1 MHLARAISAFA
12 ILVFFSIFVF
22 LNTKSTGGS
31 AGEEFIFLSL
41 VMFGVLLI
49 ISGNLGNFFL
59 WRMAAVLIAVFFV
72 YFSAKWYMETGSAY
86 NVWRVTLATS
96 SGVIFA
102 FFLGLIVSQALS
114 AIYDLRKDTQSSAV
128 LYLMAT
134 SYALLVLAFAVMV
147 FMAHRGNLTRDI
159 FLVDEIQSYQRVGD
173 LFSMQFLA
181 LTSLVCVISVT
192 SKRKRFNFALIP
204 TVILSIVCGLYAITS
219 QLLGSNK
226 GLVVPV
232 GVFFV
237 YLAVI
242 LAGSS
247 PRQRTRRTSILNIL
261 FSGMVFKLLFA
272 SLVGLVLVVVLGEAV
287 LQAVGIDAESLR
299 ITGFGSGEVSSI
311 DSRSEIFGNNFYLH
325 FMHSP
330 IFGNTQIELLTT
342 GPGTY
347 VHSTLSILTH
357 LGVVGFLIF
366 LGVLLS
372 IYLEISYSFKAK
384 YSSIF
389 GNQTFSLFRLL
400 CLFAVLIMGMFSAF
414 FTWMPLWFALGLFG
428 NWYHQIR
435 VRSQILDK
443 SRASGRK
450 RRHHKPRVVPG
461 HK

>member
-31 AGEEFIFLSL
+31 VGEEFIFLSL
-41 VMFGVLLI
+41 VMFGILVV

-59 WRMAAVLIAVFFV
+59 WRMATVLIAVFFV
-72 YFSAKWYMETGSAY
+72 YFSAKWYMETGSTY
-86 NVWRVTLATS
+86 DVWRVTLATS

-102 FFLGLIVSQALS
+102 FFLGLFVSQALS
-114 AIYDLRKDTQSSAV
+114 AIYDLRNDTQASAA

-134 SYALLVLAFAVMV
+134 SYALLVLAFAVIA
-147 FMAHRGNLTRDI
+147 FMAHRGNLSRDV

-192 SKRKRFNFALIP
+192 SKRKRLNFALIP
-204 TVILSIVCGLYAITS
+204 TIILSAVCGLYAITS

-237 YLAVI
+237 YLAVV

-247 PRQRTRRTSILNIL
+247 PRQKMRRTSILNIL

-272 SLVGLVLVVVLGEAV
+272 SLIGLVLVFALGEAF
-287 LQAVGIDAESLR
+287 LQALGVETESLR
-299 ITGFGSGEVSSI
+299 ITGFGTGEVSSI
-311 DSRSEIFGNNFYLH
+311 DSRGEIFGNNFYLH
-325 FMHSP
+325 FMQSP
-330 IFGNTQIELLTT
+330 IFGNTQVELMTT

-357 LGVVGFLIF
+357 LGLVGFAIF

-372 IYLEISYSFKAK
+372 IYLEISHSFRARF
-384 YSSIF
+384 SSIF

-400 CLFAVLIMGMFSAF
+400 CLFAVIVMGMFSAF
-414 FTWMPLWFALGLFG
+414 FTWMPLWFAFGLFG

-435 VRSQILDK
+435 VSSQMLDK
-443 SRASGRK
+443 ERVSGRRRRHRKSRIASG
-450 RRHHKPRVVPG
+450 H
-461 HK
+461 